1 MSYAEDK
8 ICIEHDGQAYSAT
21 YIVDNGVVSVMMND
35 TDGANRQTSTFID
48 GSGAESVARLLL
60 SELLRD
66 MAVL

>member
-8 ICIEHDGQAYSAT
+8 ISIEHDGQEYSAT
-21 YIVDNGVVSVMMND
+21 YKVDNGVVSVMMS
-35 TDGANRQTSTFID
+35 DGEGAHRQTSTFID
-48 GSGAESVARLLL
+48 GLSAESVARLLL

>member
-8 ICIEHDGQAYSAT
+8 ICIVHDGHEYSAT
-21 YIVDNGVVSVMMND
+21 YKVDNGVVSVMMND
-35 TDGANRQTSTFID
+35 RDGAQRQTSTFID
-48 GSGAESVARLLL
+48 GSSTEFVARLLL